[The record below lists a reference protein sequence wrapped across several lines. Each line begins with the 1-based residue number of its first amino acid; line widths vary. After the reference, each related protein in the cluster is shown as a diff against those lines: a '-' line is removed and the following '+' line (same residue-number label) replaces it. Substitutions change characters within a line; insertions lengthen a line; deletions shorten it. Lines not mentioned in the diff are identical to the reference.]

1 MPHASRTFNNKHLTI
16 NRKVKFFLLICLLL
30 SIVSG
35 QLSVVLAQSAYEKT
49 KEDYSIQLKKYN
61 EARNDYLTKKA
72 SFEAFQTATAKKEAF
87 ESTKKYLVETNFLLA
102 DKLHVLKEFG
112 NTINWQNSTFS
123 KGDMF
128 NLLDEETNYLQNNWS
143 DIQKTTALEQLPPI
157 AEELKIRLD
166 TSLLPKADKVIG
178 TYEIAKTESTH
189 SNFKDL
195 TQAVSNFANS
205 RATSENT
212 AIVHNWQT
220 EIDNVNAAV
229 NTNISE
235 AKDEL
240 DKIKLDRKSS
250 RVNRIF
256 QLTKSA
262 KDELKRSLNLFEEI
276 LRII

>member
-1 MPHASRTFNNKHLTI
+1 MHSIYAKSLKLKARRFVYFSIFIIMLLAFSIKHPVNVYSQTP
-16 NRKVKFFLLICLLL
+16 F
-30 SIVSG
+30 
-35 QLSVVLAQSAYEKT
+35 EKT

-72 SFEAFQTATAKKEAF
+72 SFEAFQTATAKKEVF
-87 ESTKKYLVETNFLLA
+87 ESTKNYLVETNFLLA
-102 DKLHVLKEFG
+102 DKLNVLKEFG
-112 NTINWQNSTFS
+112 NTINWQNSTFN
-123 KGDMF
+123 KEAMF
-128 NLLDEETNYLQNNWS
+128 TLLDEETNYLQNNWS

-166 TSLLPKADKVIG
+166 KSLLPKADKVIG
-178 TYEIAKTESTH
+178 TYEVAKTQSAHT
-189 SNFKDL
+189 NFKNL
-195 TQAVSNFANS
+195 AQSVSNFINP

-212 AIVHNWQT
+212 AIIHNWQT

-235 AKDEL
+235 AKAEL
-240 DKIKLDRKSS
+240 DKIQLDRKSS
-250 RVNRIF
+250 RVNRVF

>member
-1 MPHASRTFNNKHLTI
+1 MLLAFSIKHPVNVYSQTP
-16 NRKVKFFLLICLLL
+16 F
-30 SIVSG
+30 
-35 QLSVVLAQSAYEKT
+35 EKT

-72 SFEAFQTATAKKEAF
+72 SFEAFQTATAKKEVF
-87 ESTKKYLVETNFLLA
+87 ESTKNYLVETNFLLA
-102 DKLHVLKEFG
+102 DKLNVLKEFG
-112 NTINWQNSTFS
+112 NTINWQNSTFN
-123 KGDMF
+123 KEAMF
-128 NLLDEETNYLQNNWS
+128 TLLDEETNYLQNNWS

-166 TSLLPKADKVIG
+166 KSLLPKADKVIG
-178 TYEIAKTESTH
+178 TYEVAKTQSAHT
-189 SNFKDL
+189 NFKNL
-195 TQAVSNFANS
+195 AQSVSNFINP

-212 AIVHNWQT
+212 AIIHNWQT

-235 AKDEL
+235 AKAEL
-240 DKIKLDRKSS
+240 DKIQLDRKSS
-250 RVNRIF
+250 RVNKVF

>member
-1 MPHASRTFNNKHLTI
+1 MHSIYAKSLKLKARRFVYFSIFIIMLLAFSIKHPVNVYSQTP
-16 NRKVKFFLLICLLL
+16 F
-30 SIVSG
+30 
-35 QLSVVLAQSAYEKT
+35 EKT

-72 SFEAFQTATAKKEAF
+72 SFEAFQTATAKKEVF
-87 ESTKKYLVETNFLLA
+87 ESTKNYLVETNFLLA
-102 DKLHVLKEFG
+102 DKLNVLKEFG
-112 NTINWQNSTFS
+112 NTINWQNSTFN
-123 KGDMF
+123 KEAMF
-128 NLLDEETNYLQNNWS
+128 TLLDEETNYLQNNWS

-166 TSLLPKADKVIG
+166 KSLLPKADKVIG
-178 TYEIAKTESTH
+178 TYEVAKTQSAHT
-189 SNFKDL
+189 NFKNL
-195 TQAVSNFANS
+195 AQAVSNFINP

-212 AIVHNWQT
+212 AIIHNWQT

-235 AKDEL
+235 AKAEL
-240 DKIKLDRKSS
+240 DKIQLDRKSS
-250 RVNRIF
+250 RVNKVF

>member
-1 MPHASRTFNNKHLTI
+1 MHSIYAKSLKLKARRFVYFSIFIIMLLAFSIKHPVNVYSQTP
-16 NRKVKFFLLICLLL
+16 F
-30 SIVSG
+30 
-35 QLSVVLAQSAYEKT
+35 EKT

-72 SFEAFQTATAKKEAF
+72 SFEAFQTATAKKEVF
-87 ESTKKYLVETNFLLA
+87 ESTKNYLVETNFLLA
-102 DKLHVLKEFG
+102 DKLNVLKEFG
-112 NTINWQNSTFS
+112 NTINWQNSTFN
-123 KGDMF
+123 KEAMF
-128 NLLDEETNYLQNNWS
+128 TLLDEETNYLQNNWS

-166 TSLLPKADKVIG
+166 KSLLPKADKVIG
-178 TYEIAKTESTH
+178 TYEVAKTQSAHT
-189 SNFKDL
+189 NFKNL
-195 TQAVSNFANS
+195 AQSVSNFINP

>member
-1 MPHASRTFNNKHLTI
+1 MHSIYAKSLKLKARRFVYFSIFIIMLLAFSIKHPVNVYSQTP
-16 NRKVKFFLLICLLL
+16 F
-30 SIVSG
+30 
-35 QLSVVLAQSAYEKT
+35 EKT

-72 SFEAFQTATAKKEAF
+72 SFEAFQTATAKKEVF
-87 ESTKKYLVETNFLLA
+87 ESTKNYLVETNFLLA
-102 DKLHVLKEFG
+102 DKLNVLKEFG
-112 NTINWQNSTFS
+112 NTINWQNSTFN
-123 KGDMF
+123 KEAMF
-128 NLLDEETNYLQNNWS
+128 TLLDEETNYLQNNWS

-166 TSLLPKADKVIG
+166 KSLLPKADKVIG
-178 TYEIAKTESTH
+178 TYEVAKTQSAHT
-189 SNFKDL
+189 NFKNL
-195 TQAVSNFANS
+195 SQSVSNFINP

-212 AIVHNWQT
+212 AIIHNWQT

-235 AKDEL
+235 AKAEL
-240 DKIKLDRKSS
+240 DKIQLDRKSS
-250 RVNRIF
+250 RVNKVF

>member
-1 MPHASRTFNNKHLTI
+1 MHSIYAKSLKLKARRFVYFSIFIIMLLAFSIKHPVNVYSQTP
-16 NRKVKFFLLICLLL
+16 F
-30 SIVSG
+30 
-35 QLSVVLAQSAYEKT
+35 EKT

-72 SFEAFQTATAKKEAF
+72 SFEAFQTATAKKEVF
-87 ESTKKYLVETNFLLA
+87 ESTKNYLVETNFLLA
-102 DKLHVLKEFG
+102 DKLNVLKEFG

-123 KGDMF
+123 REDMF

-178 TYEIAKTESTH
+178 TYEIAKTQSAH
-189 SNFKDL
+189 ANFKNL
-195 TQAVSNFANS
+195 AQSVSNFINP

-212 AIVHNWQT
+212 AIIHNWQT

-235 AKDEL
+235 AKAEL
-240 DKIKLDRKSS
+240 DKIQLDRKSS
-250 RVNRIF
+250 RVNKVF